1 MACTRCGAS
10 RRQIQVPSGVRAGT
24 KPMSSPSKPS
34 RPAASPARGVRESI
48 AGLRYV
54 PSGK

>member
-1 MACTRCGAS
+1 MACSRCGAS
-10 RRQIQVPSGVRAGT
+10 RRQAQIPSGVRAGT
-24 KPMSSPSKPS
+24 
-34 RPAASPARGVRESI
+34 RPAGGVATPAGRGSTPKGVRESI

>member
-24 KPMSSPSKPS
+24 KPMSAPSKPS
-34 RPAASPARGVRESI
+34 HPAASPARGVRESI
-48 AGLRYV
+48 TGLRYV